1 MESPKIE
8 HMALFIGWSKTTSK
22 KIAETLC
29 DYIAK
34 VNPYIVPFVSSVN
47 IAPGK
52 IWRDRLSGIL
62 RESHYGILCMTKENL
77 QAPWLHY
84 EAGVLS
90 MATSLNNPDGEP
102 RVAPLLFGVESTS
115 LSNPL
120 SYYQSAPL
128 TKNKFLDLMREANE
142 ICIKLYGKELHTLGS
157 NARMEQAFLFPDEL
171 KNRVDEYYP
180 KLEEE
185 INKILAFGGSNSGG
199 GDDAS
204 ESGNSSNGTLES
216 GNDDYGTH
224 APDNAVDGLRDE
236 LENIYQQFGMYPDIA
251 RIYFE
256 GCQLI
261 DLLRDKK
268 ANQKDKEADLQ
279 RFLDI
284 LKDTAHDL
292 DRPEGSTEQRKA
304 RSQAIKELKKALEN
318 LLV

>member
-1 MESPKIE
+1 MASPKIE
-8 HMALFIGWSKTTSK
+8 HMALFIGWSKKTSK
-22 KIAETLC
+22 KIAEALC

-102 RVAPLLFGVESTS
+102 RIAPLLFGVESAS

-128 TKNKFLDLMREANE
+128 TKDKFLDLMREANE
-142 ICIKLYGKELHTLGS
+142 ICIKLYGKELLTLGS

-171 KNRVDEYYP
+171 NKRVDEYYP
-180 KLEEE
+180 ELQEE
-185 INKILAFGGSNSGG
+185 INKILASGGSDDG

-204 ESGNSSNGTLES
+204 DSGNGGNGTPES
-216 GNDDYGTH
+216 GNDDHGAH
-224 APDNAVDGLRDE
+224 APDDALVGLRDE
-236 LENIYQQFGMYPDIA
+236 LENIYKQFGMYPDIA

-256 GCQLI
+256 GCQLAN
-261 DLLRDKK
+261 LLLDEDVAPEDKR
-268 ANQKDKEADLQ
+268 NDLQ
-279 RFLDI
+279 RFRAI
-284 LKDTAHDL
+284 LVHTMDELGKEKNSTKQRQ
-292 DRPEGSTEQRKA
+292 DRSH
-304 RSQAIKELKKALEN
+304 AIGKLLTVLEN
-318 LLV
+318 LRV